1 MPGRHDYTRYT
12 QTKDDPFTARVK
24 AFKRDDASELE
35 DSPENWSAE
44 KVKAAAE
51 MFQRQDQKQQNT
63 VANREMADVFIAE
76 HPEYIDSGVN
86 GRLMTHELRR
96 TFGEGAYTLAQYE
109 QAYESL
115 CNSNFL
121 NLDEKIV
128 REQQK
133 EAARARA
140 QAERARSV
148 TPAEQDL
155 YEIPLEDLRRLD
167 AIENQKRMQRIAEEG
182 GW

>member
-12 QTKDDPFTARVK
+12 QTEDDPFAARVM

-35 DSPENWSAE
+35 DNPENWSAE
-44 KVKAAAE
+44 KVRAAAE
-51 MFQRQDQKQQNT
+51 MFARQDQKQQNT

-109 QAYESL
+109 QA
-115 CNSNFL
+115 
-121 NLDEKIV
+121 
-128 REQQK
+128 
-133 EAARARA
+133 
-140 QAERARSV
+140 
-148 TPAEQDL
+148 
-155 YEIPLEDLRRLD
+155 
-167 AIENQKRMQRIAEEG
+167 
-182 GW
+182 